1 MGHHGERLIP
11 MPDTTGLCDKA
22 VARVTQNV
30 DALNVVAESARQV
43 CRDDLYSEVRAALSG
58 LVYV

>member
-1 MGHHGERLIP
+1 MGNHGERLIP

-30 DALNVVAESARQV
+30 DALNIVAESARQV
-43 CRDDLYSEVRAALSG
+43 CGPDLFGEVLTALSG
-58 LVYV
+58 LVYT